1 MKAFAQFLDVT
12 FVEGALLVQ
21 DLGDDAFGAKDGNE
35 IFLAETIGLHQRA
48 EDFDRRS
55 IGNGM
60 VLFLVGFD

>member
-1 MKAFAQFLDVT
+1 MA
-12 FVEGALLVQ
+12 FVEGVFFVQ

-35 IFLAETIGLHQRA
+35 IFLAETIGIHQRA
-48 EDFDRRS
+48 KDFDRRS

>member
-35 IFLAETIGLHQRA
+35 ILLAETIGIHQRA
-48 EDFDRRS
+48 EGFDGRS

-60 VLFLVGFD
+60 MLFFVGFD